1 MRVGMVV
8 RNFGSGLAFAATMFV
23 AGAAMA
29 QAPSTLRSP
38 GAPGPGRPMIPGPS
52 GVILPPS
59 LSLRDALFGQQLAES
74 RRRTAP
80 MVARFVSETG
90 DTFTLDRTAPRPLL
104 RFDGSGEVWA
114 LEAQAAPRG
123 DVIYKNDLG
132 ETMLRATRLG
142 GLTVFTPRQPDG
154 AAAALLG
161 GGQPLRLQSI
171 GPQQLLV
178 ILAKASERASAAAR
192 RVIPVRADLGDHPEK
207 NAPLVA
213 DAAGRAADA
222 VVRMSR
228 SKKTLKFV
236 DKIVE
241 IVIGE
246 GRKAEAVMGADGV
259 VRISVAPDQGL
270 AGRPSSDRIAFAAG
284 VR

>member
-1 MRVGMVV
+1 
-8 RNFGSGLAFAATMFV
+8 
-23 AGAAMA
+23 
-29 QAPSTLRSP
+29 
-38 GAPGPGRPMIPGPS
+38 MIPGPS

-142 GLTVFTPRQPDG
+142 GLTVFTANQPDG

-192 RVIPVRADLGDHPEK
+192 RVIPVRADLGDHPER

-246 GRKAEAVMGADGV
+246 GRKAEATMGADGV
-259 VRISVAPDQGL
+259 VRIYVAPDQGL